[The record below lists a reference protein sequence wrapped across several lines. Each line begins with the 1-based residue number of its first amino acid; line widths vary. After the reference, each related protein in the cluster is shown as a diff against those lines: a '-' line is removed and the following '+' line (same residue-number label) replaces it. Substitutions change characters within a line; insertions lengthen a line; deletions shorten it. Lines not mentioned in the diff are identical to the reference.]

1 MSEGPQRSFWGGVKY
16 RFVDCLG
23 ALIFLPL
30 LYALL
35 AFLVV
40 VLGLVQVLFWILRG
54 RHEPALADFCLRCL
68 GYVVHVVSYV
78 TLLSPKV
85 PFPFG
90 GLRSLDLEKVRALVD
105 SIEGESLREFAAGPG
120 NSGNGRG
127 GNSGDGKDDKGAKP
141 AASNAGE
148 TPAKPA
154 KIPAKPAAK
163 KGGGAKSDQEE
174 QAS

>member
-54 RHEPALADFCLRCL
+54 RHEPALTDFCLRCL
-68 GYVVHVVSYV
+68 GYLVHVVSYV

-90 GLRSLDLEKVRALVD
+90 GLRSLDLEKLRALVD
-105 SIEGESLREFAAGPG
+105 SIEGDSLRELATGPG
-120 NSGNGRG
+120 GDSGQG
-127 GNSGDGKDDKGAKP
+127 GKP
-141 AASNAGE
+141 AAKSAGKTSAK
-148 TPAKPA
+148 TPGKA
-154 KIPAKPAAK
+154 AKPAAK
-163 KGGGAKSDQEE
+163 TDQEE
-174 QAS
+174 QAP

>member
-1 MSEGPQRSFWGGVKY
+1 MSESPQRSFWGGVKY

-40 VLGLVQVLFWILRG
+40 VLGLVQVVFWILRG
-54 RHEPALADFCLRCL
+54 RQEPALADFCLRCL
-68 GYVVHVVSYV
+68 GYLVHVVSYV

-105 SIEGESLREFAAGPG
+105 SIEGESLRELAAGPG
-120 NSGNGRG
+120 GTGN
-127 GNSGDGKDDKGAKP
+127 DKGGKGGKSDKP
-141 AASNAGE
+141 AAKSASKTPGK
-148 TPAKPA
+148 TPAKA
-154 KIPAKPAAK
+154 AKPAAK
-163 KGGGAKSDQEE
+163 TDQEE
-174 QAS
+174 QAP